1 MKPASGQK
9 PGGQFIQT
17 AMLVM
22 MLFLGYQLFFGPKQQ
37 ADKRTPDQIRTAIDQ
52 NAALIR
58 QKSSSE
64 NKPIK
69 QVLQEI
75 PNSGDMDL
83 MTAHP
88 TLSPDDM
95 YHQMLLQNEFVLDS
109 RIVAINSAYAGKLQD
124 LVKQKQFA
132 QADALEKELAG
143 DVLVADTQLRSAE
156 QRNDVQRIIAAQD
169 LTTHLAREYDRKPE
183 LWEKPFQV
191 APIASFPDTT
201 VTLHSLHD
209 RVASLAESLG
219 KNTPV
224 WGFFPGFQLIDGL
237 VHLTGANPA
246 FSYAFAALLLAI
258 CVRAIIW
265 PLSQRQMMW
274 SRQMSQLTPLVNEIK
289 NEYKGKSDPA
299 ATTEMNSK
307 VMGLYKEYGINPMA
321 GCFPSLLQ
329 LPLFLIVYQ
338 SMQHYRFEFQHGFFF
353 WINPTTSAA
362 MPNFIARNLGEK
374 DYILIII
381 YGITFLVSSVLMPV
395 SDPANAKQA
404 RITSVSMSLLFAVM
418 MFFWPVPSA
427 FVLYWVFTNVLATA
441 QSLRA
446 YRLPLPPLVKKNS
459 VTGGV
464 YPTNGSGNGITN
476 GKASSTGVPQ
486 RFKSKKKKK

>member
-1 MKPASGQK
+1 M
-9 PGGQFIQT
+9 QT

-22 MLFLGYQLFFGPKQQ
+22 MLFLGYNLFFNKQQ
-37 ADKRTPDQIRTAIDQ
+37 QSEPRPPEQIRTAIDA
-52 NAALIR
+52 NAAQIR

-64 NKPIK
+64 QKSIK
-69 QVLQEI
+69 QVLLEI

-83 MTAHP
+83 MKVHR
-88 TLSPDDM
+88 TLSVDDM
-95 YHQMLLQNEFVLDS
+95 YHQMLLQNEFGLDS
-109 RIVAINSAYAGKLQD
+109 RVAETNGAYVGKLQD
-124 LVKQKQFA
+124 LVKAKQLTKE
-132 QADALEKELAG
+132 QALDKEIAG
-143 DVLVADTQLRSAE
+143 DVLVADTQLRSSQ
-156 QRNDVQRIIAAQD
+156 QRRDVQRIIAAQD
-169 LTTHLAREYDRKPE
+169 LTTHLAREYDAKPE
-183 LWEKPFQV
+183 IWEKPYAV
-191 APIASFPDTT
+191 SPTASFPEAT

-209 RVASLAESLG
+209 RVASLAEDLG

-224 WGFFPGFQLIDGL
+224 WGLIPGYQFVDFL
-237 VHLTGANPA
+237 VHLTGANPSY
-246 FSYAFAALLLAI
+246 SYALAALLLAI
-258 CVRAIIW
+258 FVRGVIW

-289 NEYKGKSDPA
+289 NEYKGKTDPA

-381 YGITFLVSSVLMPV
+381 YGITFLVSSILMPV
-395 SDPANAKQA
+395 SDPANARQA

-427 FVLYWVFTNVLATA
+427 FVLYWVFTNILATA

-459 VTGGV
+459 ITGGV
-464 YPTNGSGNGITN
+464 YPTNGSSNGLSN
-476 GKASSTGVPQ
+476 GKSSSTGVPQ
-486 RFKSKKKKK
+486 RFKAKKKKK